1 VFIEIGRLGMVMGL
15 ARFERRLERAV
26 EGAFARAF
34 KSQVRPVELARRML
48 REMDLSV
55 DVGVKGRRTAPNHFT
70 IALSPEDVERFDGM
84 LDVLALELAEEAE
97 AHAADEGY
105 ALKGP
110 AAVELQEDPDLRPG
124 IIEVASEF
132 RVGTRAPRPIAWL
145 SDGTADRHPIIIGQ
159 PVVIGRMADCQIV
172 VNDTNVSRRHAEVR
186 GEGDHVLVL
195 DLGSLNG
202 TKVNGRG
209 VPPEKG
215 ITARV
220 GDEISVG
227 SAQFTIVG
235 SD

>member
-1 VFIEIGRLGMVMGL
+1 MGL

-55 DVGVKGRRTAPNHFT
+55 DVGVKGRRTAPNHF
-70 IALSPEDVERFDGM
+70 IVALSPNDVERFDGM
-84 LDVLALELAEEAE
+84 LEVLALELAEEAE
-97 AHAADEGY
+97 AHARDEGY
-105 ALKGP
+105 VLKGP
-110 AAVELQEDPDLRPG
+110 TMVELQEDPDLRPG
-124 IIEVASEF
+124 IIEVSSEF
-132 RVGTRAPRPIAWL
+132 RVGARTPRPIAWL
-145 SDGTADRHPIIIGQ
+145 SDGTSTRHPIVTGQ
-159 PVVIGRMADCQIV
+159 PLQIGRQADCQIT
-172 VNDTNVSRRHAEVR
+172 VNDTNVSRRHAELR
-186 GEGDHVLVL
+186 AEGDHVLVL

-215 ITARV
+215 TTARI

-227 SAQFTIVG
+227 SAHFTIVG
-235 SD
+235 SED

>member
-1 VFIEIGRLGMVMGL
+1 MVMGL

-48 REMDLSV
+48 REMDLAV

-70 IALSPEDVERFDGM
+70 IALSPDDVDRLEGM

-97 AHAADEGY
+97 AHAQDEGY
-105 ALKGP
+105 VLKGP
-110 AAVELQEDPDLRPG
+110 AMVELAEDPELRPG
-124 IIEVASEF
+124 IIDVSSEF
-132 RVGTRAPRPIAWL
+132 RVGTRTPRPIAWL
-145 SDGTADRHPIIIGQ
+145 SDGTATRHPIVSGQ
-159 PVVIGRMADCQIV
+159 PLQIGRQADCQIV

-186 GEGDHVLVL
+186 AEGDHVLIL

-202 TKVNGRG
+202 TRVNGRG

-215 ITARV
+215 SAARI

-235 SD
+235 PDD